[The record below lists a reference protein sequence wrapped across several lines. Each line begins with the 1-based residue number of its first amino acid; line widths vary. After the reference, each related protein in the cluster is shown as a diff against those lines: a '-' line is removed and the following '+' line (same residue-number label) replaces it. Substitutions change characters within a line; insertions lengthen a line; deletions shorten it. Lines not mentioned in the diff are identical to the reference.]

1 MPIRIRKD
9 KGSSS
14 NSGNVQKSR
23 SRNSSRGGMLGG
35 KGGGIASA
43 LIPMLIKLFK
53 KNPKMGIILLIVGG
67 IAYYMISGSGGEGSQ
82 SSAIANIVQSFAGT
96 GLEMDEKIYDEAEVF
111 EPLADNVKN
120 PIPESVTLQE
130 YCPKRRSQGSQGSCV
145 GWSSAY
151 AARTILQSRATG
163 QKPNEVTFSPSFLY
177 NQIALE
183 GCQGTYLQKA
193 MEVMKG
199 GGSLPFSKFAYNE
212 NSCSKKPSNRELQ
225 DASAYRTKGFNRL
238 TVSGNN
244 QKTDLLA
251 MKQNLAQGAPVVIG
265 MMVGGSF
272 MTAMTGKEV
281 WIPTKSDY
289 NMNGFGGHA
298 MCVIG
303 YDDYKTKNEGAF
315 QIMNSWGEDWGKK
328 GIFWIRYSDFKE
340 FNREAYGLYPMGNA
354 NAVNASNLDAKI
366 GLVYNKTGKY
376 LPFKYSGGIQF
387 SSTDLLKVNQD
398 FKVEIT
404 NSLECYTYIF
414 GEEVDGAS
422 YVLFPYTAKHSP
434 YCGITG
440 TRLFPKDHSLFADAK
455 GRKDH
460 FAIVVSKQKL
470 DYNLL
475 NKAINSSN
483 GNSYQD
489 KVYSTL
495 KDELIQDVS
504 FTGGKTIDFNT
515 KSSNKNMVAIVL
527 EVDK

>member
-9 KGSSS
+9 KGSSD
-14 NSGNVQKSR
+14 NTGNVQRSR
-23 SRNSSRGGMLGG
+23 SSNNSGGGLLGG
-35 KGGGIASA
+35 SGGGIATA
-43 LIPMLIKLFK
+43 LIPMLINLFRKKPKLA
-53 KNPKMGIILLIVGG
+53 IILLIVGG
-67 IAYYMISGSGGEGSQ
+67 VVFYMMSGSGGGANNSFAL
-82 SSAIANIVQSFAGT
+82 SNIVQSFAGT

-111 EPLADNVKN
+111 EPLADNIKN
-120 PIPESVTLQE
+120 PMPESVSLLE

-163 QKPNEVTFSPSFLY
+163 ENPNNVAFSPAFLY

-212 NSCSKKPSNRELQ
+212 QSCSKKPTNRELQ
-225 DASAYRTKGFNRL
+225 DASVYRTKGFNRL

-272 MTAMTGKEV
+272 MTAMTGNEI
-281 WIPTKSDY
+281 WTPTNSDY
-289 NMNGFGGHA
+289 KMNNFGGHA

-303 YDDYKTKNEGAF
+303 YDDYKTSQGGAF

-328 GIFWIRYSDFKE
+328 GIFWIRYSDFE
-340 FNREAYGLYPMGNA
+340 HFNREAYGLYPMGNA
-354 NAVNASNLDAKI
+354 DAIITTKLDAKI
-366 GLVYNKTGKY
+366 GLVYNKTGQY
-376 LPFKYSGGIQF
+376 LPFQYSGGIQF
-387 SSTDLLKVNQD
+387 SSTDLLKVEED

-404 NSLECYTYIF
+404 NSMECYTYIF
-414 GEEVDGAS
+414 GEETDGSS
-422 YVLFPYTAKHSP
+422 YVLFPYTPKHSP

-440 TRLFPKDHSLFADAK
+440 TRLFPKDYSLYADAK

-475 NKAINSSN
+475 NKEINKSS
-483 GNSYQD
+483 GSSYQD
-489 KVYSTL
+489 KVYNTL

-504 FTGGKTIDFNT
+504 FTGGKTVNFST
-515 KSSNKNMVAIVL
+515 TSSNQNMVAIVL
-527 EVDK
+527 EIEK

>member
-9 KGSSS
+9 KGTGINQGGSYKRK
-14 NSGNVQKSR
+14 NSRGKSG
-23 SRNSSRGGMLGG
+23 GGMLGG
-35 KGGGIASA
+35 GIVTA
-43 LIPMLIKLFK
+43 LIPMLIKMFR
-53 KNPKMGIILLIVGG
+53 KNPKMGIILLVVGG
-67 IAYYMISGSGGEGSQ
+67 ITYYMMSGSGGGN
-82 SSAIANIVQSFAGT
+82 SSSSTLANIVQTFAGT
-96 GLEMDEKIYDEAEVF
+96 GLEMFEKIYDEAEVF

-120 PIPESVTLQE
+120 PMPESITLQE

-163 QKPNEVTFSPSFLY
+163 EDPNRVAFSPSFLY

-193 MEVMKG
+193 MEVMKRG
-199 GGSLPFSKFAYNE
+199 GVLPFSKFAYNE
-212 NSCSKKPSNRELQ
+212 NSCSKKPNNRELQ
-225 DASAYRTKGFNRL
+225 DASIYRTKGFNRL
-238 TVSGNN
+238 TVNGDDH
-244 QKTDLLA
+244 QTDLLA
-251 MKQNLAQGAPVVIG
+251 IKQNLAQGAPVVIG

-272 MTAMTGKEV
+272 MTSMTGKEI
-281 WIPTKSDY
+281 WMPTRSDY
-289 NMNGFGGHA
+289 DMRGFGGHA

-303 YDDYKTKNEGAF
+303 YDDYKTKQGGAF

-328 GIFWIRYSDFKE
+328 GLFWMRYSDFEK
-340 FNREAYGLYPMGNA
+340 FNKEAYGLYPMGNA
-354 NAVNASNLDAKI
+354 DAVNIHKLDAEI
-366 GLVYNKTGKY
+366 GLVYNKTGQY
-376 LPFKYSGGIQF
+376 LPFTYSGGIQF
-387 SSTDLLKVNQD
+387 GSTELLKVDED

-404 NSLECYTYIF
+404 NSMECYTYIF
-414 GEEVDGAS
+414 GEETDGSS

-440 TRLFPKDHSLFADAK
+440 TRLFPKDYSLYADTK

-475 NKAINSSN
+475 NKAINNSN
-483 GNSYQD
+483 GLSYEE
-489 KVYSTL
+489 KVYRTL

-504 FTGGKTIDFNT
+504 FTGGKTINFSTTSTNQ
-515 KSSNKNMVAIVL
+515 SMVAIVL
-527 EVDK
+527 EVEK

>member
-14 NSGNVQKSR
+14 SNSQRTQRSGNKS
-23 SRNSSRGGMLGG
+23 SSSGGFLGSG
-35 KGGGIASA
+35 GGGIAAA
-43 LIPMLIKLFK
+43 LIPMLLNLFK
-53 KNPKMGIILLIVGG
+53 KNPKIGIILLIVGG
-67 IAYYMISGSGGEGSQ
+67 IAYFMMSGNTEGSTN
-82 SSAIANIVQSFAGT
+82 SSLANIVQSFAGT

-111 EPLADNVKN
+111 EPLADNIKN
-120 PIPESVTLQE
+120 PMPESVSLQE
-130 YCPKRRSQGSQGSCV
+130 YCPTRRSQGSQGSCV

-163 QKPNEVTFSPSFLY
+163 QDPNRVAFSPSFLY

-212 NSCSKKPSNRELQ
+212 NSCSKKPSSRELQ
-225 DASAYRTKGFNRL
+225 DASVYRTKGFNRL
-238 TVSGNN
+238 TISGNN

-272 MTAMTGKEV
+272 MNAMTGKEI
-281 WIPTKSDY
+281 WTPTNSDY
-289 NMNGFGGHA
+289 QMNGFGGHA
-298 MCVIG
+298 MCVVG
-303 YDDYKTKNEGAF
+303 YDDYKTNQGGAF

-328 GIFWIRYSDFKE
+328 GFFWIRYSDFE
-340 FNREAYGLYPMGNA
+340 HFNREAYGLYPMGNA
-354 NAVNASNLDAKI
+354 DAVSTKKLEANI
-366 GLVYNKTGKY
+366 GLVYNNTGKY
-376 LPFKYSGGIQF
+376 LPFKYSEGIQF
-387 SSTDLLKVNQD
+387 SSTELLKVDED

-404 NSLECYTYIF
+404 NSMECYTYIF
-414 GEEVDGAS
+414 GEETDGSS

-440 TRLFPKDHSLFADAK
+440 TRLFPKDYSLYADAK

-475 NKAINSSN
+475 NKEINKSS
-483 GNSYQD
+483 GISYQD
-489 KVYSTL
+489 KVYNTL
-495 KDELIQDVS
+495 KEDLIPNVS
-504 FTGGKTIDFNT
+504 FSGGKTVSFSTSNT
-515 KSSNKNMVAIVL
+515 NQNMVAIVL
-527 EVDK
+527 EVEK